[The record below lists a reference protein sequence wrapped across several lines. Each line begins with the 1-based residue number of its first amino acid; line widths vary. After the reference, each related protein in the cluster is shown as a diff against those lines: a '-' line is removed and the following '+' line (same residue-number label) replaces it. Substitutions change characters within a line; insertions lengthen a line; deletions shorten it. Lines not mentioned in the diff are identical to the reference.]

1 MIRLV
6 CRGAVA
12 AAWVV
17 SLPGQLAT
25 AAQERPGDVPSVEMP
40 SPASASQQPQGGAD
54 EAVVSI
60 EGRAAFASMRDQD
73 PELNGFVRE
82 ASPTQ
87 DGSK

>member
-1 MIRLV
+1 MMRLV

-25 AAQERPGDVPSVEMP
+25 AAQERPGDVPSVESQ
-40 SPASASQQPQGGAD
+40 SPASASQQPQGSA
-54 EAVVSI
+54 EAGVSI

-73 PELNGFVRE
+73 PEVNGFVRE